1 MGEKLEFKRII
12 GRILATV
19 IFPWIESGQALRRN
33 DDTKESTPVDD
44 QSPSLSTEGLSF
56 LLSNYRSGKSL
67 SFKLNHF
74 RALSPST
81 CRSLSSVMPAIFLTS
96 FTESGNSESQ
106 WR

>member
-56 LLSNYRSGKSL
+56 FTFQL
-67 SFKLNHF
+67 SF
-74 RALSPST
+74 RQI
-81 CRSLSSVMPAIFLTS
+81 AIF
-96 FTESGNSESQ
+96 
-106 WR
+106 